1 MATRLLKKMKNVT
14 VDLGRVPLQHAV
26 LVVKRMVE
34 TLDVCLPLPAC
45 AGNNHHLPNFNKLFT
60 TGMQKSKTNN
70 PTPLES
76 NQPNKK
82 SLKNKQQQQPMPT
95 I

>member
-1 MATRLLKKMKNVT
+1 MKNVT

-45 AGNNHHLPNFNKLFT
+45 AALILALVALPAVP
-60 TGMQKSKTNN
+60 MS
-70 PTPLES
+70 
-76 NQPNKK
+76 QP
-82 SLKNKQQQQPMPT
+82 